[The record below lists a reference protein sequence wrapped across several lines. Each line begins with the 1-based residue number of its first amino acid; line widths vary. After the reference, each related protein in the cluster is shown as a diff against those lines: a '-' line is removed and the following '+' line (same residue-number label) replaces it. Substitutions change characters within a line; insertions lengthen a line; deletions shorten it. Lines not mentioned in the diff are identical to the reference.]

1 VESADKLLPINEGAR
16 YIGIYGSSY
25 STARSW
31 NFWGADEWTSF
42 IFNMRLFY
50 PDATFVII
58 GAEWDLDLS
67 THLIAN
73 LAAENVKYI
82 NTVGTPLSVVIEM
95 MKKLE
100 LFIGFPSGLS
110 ILNETLAARGTFMFY
125 PEHLQPMMNAWAD
138 PRRIESG
145 AYTAQLFCTPDEA
158 MMKIC
163 EVYQLQVKEPEP
175 PTKIEK
181 IAEAFGVQA
190 PDVDTDVHDLV
201 NGNGQSAANE
211 PALNPDEPLNPPIPP
226 VSTTDPPQNPPIP
239 PKPAEKPA
247 HIKAPEKKK
256 K

>member
-1 VESADKLLPINEGAR
+1 
-16 YIGIYGSSY
+16 
-25 STARSW
+25 
-31 NFWGADEWTSF
+31 
-42 IFNMRLFY
+42 
-50 PDATFVII
+50 
-58 GAEWDLDLS
+58 
-67 THLIAN
+67 
-73 LAAENVKYI
+73 
-82 NTVGTPLSVVIEM
+82 
-95 MKKLE
+95 
-100 LFIGFPSGLS
+100 
-110 ILNETLAARGTFMFY
+110 
-125 PEHLQPMMNAWAD
+125 MNSWAD

-158 MMKIC
+158 MMKIV
-163 EVYQLQVKEPEP
+163 EVYKLQEQPNKPAPLTELEQ
-175 PTKIEK
+175 KLEK
-181 IAEAFGVQA
+181 VSEAFGVQA